1 MSILT
6 HRPRRMRKHEFNRSL
21 IRENSLSVTDL
32 IYPLFIIEGEN
43 KKEKIDSMPGIERL
57 SIDQLLI
64 EAQEIVDLKIQAIA
78 LFPVISNKK
87 KTLEAEESYNPD
99 GLIQRA
105 VRALKRSFPELAVI
119 TDVALDPFTSHGLDG
134 VIDSQGYV
142 LNDETVSVL
151 IKQALSHAQAGADI
165 VAPSDMMDGRI
176 GAIRFALEE
185 KGYIYTNILAYSAK
199 YASSFYGPFRD
210 AVGSSASL
218 GKSDKKTF
226 QMDPGNSDEAIREV
240 ELDISEGADMVMIKP
255 GLPYLDIVSR
265 VKQTFGVPTFA
276 YHVSGEYA
284 MLKAASQNNWI
295 DERSTV
301 LETLL
306 CFKRAGADAVLTYYA
321 KDAAKWLYEG

>member
-21 IRENSLSVTDL
+21 IRENSLSVSDL

-43 KKEKIDSMPGIERL
+43 KKEKIDSMPGIERF

-64 EAQEIVDLKIQAIA
+64 EAKEIVDLKIQAIA
-78 LFPVISNKK
+78 LFPVISADK

-99 GLIQRA
+99 GLIQKA
-105 VRALKRSFPELAVI
+105 VRALKRSYPELAVI

-134 VIDSQGYV
+134 VVDNNGYV
-142 LNDETVSVL
+142 LNDETVDIL

-165 VAPSDMMDGRI
+165 VAPSDMMDGRV

-185 KGYIYTNILAYSAK
+185 QGYIHINILAYSAK

-210 AVGSSASL
+210 AVGSSKSL

-255 GLPYLDIVSR
+255 GLPYLDIVAK

-284 MLKAASQNNWI
+284 MLKAASQNKWI
-295 DERSTV
+295 DEKSTV

-321 KDAAKWLYEG
+321 KDAAKWMQD